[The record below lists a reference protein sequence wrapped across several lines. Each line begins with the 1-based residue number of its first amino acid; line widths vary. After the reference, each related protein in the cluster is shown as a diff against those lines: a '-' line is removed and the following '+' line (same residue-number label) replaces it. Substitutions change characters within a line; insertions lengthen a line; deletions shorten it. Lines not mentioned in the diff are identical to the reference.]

1 MRHLDFS
8 DHKPLVINMTYRI
21 TEYSMVTPLFVTSIR
36 GRVDRN
42 ASKA

>member
-1 MRHLDFS
+1 
-8 DHKPLVINMTYRI
+8 VTYRI
-21 TEYSMVTPLFVTSIR
+21 MECSMVTPLFVTSIR